1 LVFQF
6 NQITLDTAQ
15 YRLCLA
21 GSSVS
26 VEPQVFGLLV
36 YLIENRDRVVS
47 RAELLENLWKDKVV
61 TDSALGARIKDA
73 RKAVGDSGDRQ
84 EVIKTFHGRG
94 YQFIAEVSTSP
105 NIEDATA
112 VSSLLEPSLPDKPS
126 VAVLPFEN
134 HDEESTSGYF
144 ADGLTRDI
152 STNLCR
158 FRELLVIDSHSA
170 FEFREGHSTIEIFAR
185 RLGVHYLAS
194 GSIRR
199 AGNRIRISAQ
209 LVEAATGKIIWGD
222 NFERAY
228 EDVFT
233 LEDEVAVRIAS
244 SLASH
249 IKDESVVRAV
259 HKQPDSMSAFD
270 CVLRARQYQDS
281 YDHDEVA
288 DARALLDRA
297 IDIYP
302 RYAAAYACLAH
313 TYVVESESDWC
324 TARQEALMQ
333 ATQLSQKA
341 IALDEFDSFA
351 HMVMGWAY
359 MYLEKFDLAEVHLDR
374 AIDCNPNDYDAYCI
388 KSWLLAFTGRGAEVS
403 ACGVRALQLNP
414 LAPDQCLSGIAT
426 ARYTEGNY
434 VLALEILERVGDPT
448 DQSEALRA
456 ACFFQLGRE
465 SEARRAA
472 ARAVDLGGEFLQ
484 RKEWSDQWPFKHPAD
499 REHFM
504 NGLYNAGVLKDSAS
518 TPAKPS
524 IAVLKFA
531 NLSNDPKQQ
540 YFSEGMATN
549 ICSRLSRVRSLLV
562 KSGYNFDSNKT
573 PLSQI
578 SQELEV
584 DYLLDGSVQREDD
597 HVRVFVE
604 LKDGATGEIR
614 WSEHFD
620 RRGKDVIDIQDDIAQ
635 AITGTLWSNRGTI
648 REAERDKL
656 AKKPTS
662 DFNAFDYILK
672 GISYKEQY
680 RAETL
685 VQAHECFDKAIEL
698 DPDSAEAWGW
708 KAWVYLCQMWL
719 DGDSDSDESLN
730 QALIAAK
737 KSIAIDAYSEI
748 GHWSLSEVYC
758 NLGDNDRGIS
768 ELEKALEI
776 NPNNPDVMLSKGTLL
791 CFAGQFDEGLKLM
804 QQGIKFNKHF
814 PQWYFWNLGVGLFA
828 GHQWLECINAL
839 IRMDEQ
845 NKDTLTFLAASY
857 VQVENL
863 AEARSCFAELSRID
877 PDINPDEIEKSHSY
891 LAAETLKLM
900 IDGIRLLMADER
912 PQDRLK
918 VVKS

>member
-1 LVFQF
+1 MVFQF

-15 YRLCLA
+15 YRLCL
-21 GSSVS
+21 GSSPVS
-26 VEPQVFGLLV
+26 VEPQVFDLMV
-36 YLIENRDRVVS
+36 YLIENRDRVVT
-47 RAELLENLWKDKVV
+47 RDELLENLWKDKVV

-105 NIEDATA
+105 NIEHAIAALD
-112 VSSLLEPSLPDKPS
+112 LLEPALPDKPS

-134 HDEESTSGYF
+134 PDEESTSSYF

-152 STNLCR
+152 NTNLCR

-170 FEFREGHSTIEIFAR
+170 FEFREGHSTIEYFAR
-185 RLGVHYLAS
+185 QLGVQYLAS

-233 LEDEVAVRIAS
+233 LEDEVAARIAS

-270 CVLRARQYQDS
+270 FVLRARQYQDS
-281 YDHDEVA
+281 YGQDEVA
-288 DARALLDRA
+288 AARALLDRA
-297 IDIYP
+297 IDIDP

-359 MYLEKFDLAEVHLDR
+359 MYLKKFDLAEVHLDR
-374 AIDCNPNDYDAYCI
+374 AIECNPNDYDAYCI
-388 KSWLLAFTGRGAEVS
+388 KSWLLAFTGRGSEVS
-403 ACGVRALQLNP
+403 ACGARALQLNP

-434 VLALEILERVGDPT
+434 VLALEMLERVRDPS

-456 ACFFQLGRE
+456 ACFFQLERE

-499 REHFM
+499 RAHFM
-504 NGLYNAGVLKDSAS
+504 NGLYKAGVLKVSAS
-518 TPAKPS
+518 MPEKPS

-549 ICSRLSRVRSLLV
+549 VCSRLSRVRSLLV

-604 LKDGATGEIR
+604 LKDGASGEIK

-620 RRGKDVIDIQDDIAQ
+620 RRGTRVIDIQDEIARE
-635 AITGTLWSNRGTI
+635 ITGTLWSYKGAI
-648 REAERDKL
+648 RDAVNDKL
-656 AKKPTS
+656 LQKQTQ
-662 DFNAFDYILK
+662 DFSAFDFILK
-672 GISYKEQY
+672 GIYHKEKFTSEGQ
-680 RAETL
+680 L
-685 VQAHECFDKAIEL
+685 KAHECFNKAIEL
-698 DPDSAEAWGW
+698 DPESAEALGW
-708 KAWVYLCQMWL
+708 RAWAHIIDIVMGWSDNRAVSLAEAYADARRAIEL
-719 DGDSDSDESLN
+719 DP
-730 QALIAAK
+730 
-737 KSIAIDAYSEI
+737 YSEM
-748 GHWSLSEVYC
+748 GHWA
-758 NLGDNDRGIS
+758 LGEAFIADKKYERGF
-768 ELEKALEI
+768 EEYDKALEI
-776 NPNNPDVMLSKGTLL
+776 NPNNPDLIVTKGTELSL
-791 CFAGQFDEGLKLM
+791 YGQFEDGIKLIH
-804 QQGIKFNKHF
+804 QGIEFNKHH
-814 PQWYFWNLGVGLFA
+814 PEWYFWHLGIAYFA
-828 GHQWLECINAL
+828 ANRFADAIKAFNRLNN
-839 IRMDEQ
+839 Q
-845 NKDTLTFLAASY
+845 NEDTLIYLSASYALTGEMDQAKKHFSELFRINPNTNLDDIAASHDSLSEESC
-857 VQVENL
+857 QQLIDGLNL
-863 AEARSCFAELSRID
+863 AMGNKKPL
-877 PDINPDEIEKSHSY
+877 N
-891 LAAETLKLM
+891 KLQ
-900 IDGIRLLMADER
+900 I
-912 PQDRLK
+912 
-918 VVKS
+918 V